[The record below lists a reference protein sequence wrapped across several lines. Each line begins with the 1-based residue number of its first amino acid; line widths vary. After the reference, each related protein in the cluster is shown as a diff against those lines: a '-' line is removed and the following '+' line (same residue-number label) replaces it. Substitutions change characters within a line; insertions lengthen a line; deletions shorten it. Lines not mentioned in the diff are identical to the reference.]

1 MKTFGQGLVLKQT
14 AKKQLGNWLLID
26 KQLGD
31 SGNAIDQLGKP
42 PWSSFT
48 TDADEWMFSISETQ
62 TAYQTSGGLKLWT
75 ACSKI
80 SSQAE
85 RTGGFGLQS
94 KVCSNNQCTEF
105 RLVCNLTLLVFLKG

>member
-1 MKTFGQGLVLKQT
+1 MT
-14 AKKQLGNWLLID
+14 ALIYVV
-26 KQLGD
+26 
-31 SGNAIDQLGKP
+31 DQLGIP
-42 PWSSFT
+42 HWSSLPP
-48 TDADEWMFSISETQ
+48 DAVEWLLPISETE

-94 KVCSNNQCTEF
+94 KVCSNINVLCSPVF
-105 RLVCNLTLLVFLKG
+105 NLNF

>member
-1 MKTFGQGLVLKQT
+1 M
-14 AKKQLGNWLLID
+14 
-26 KQLGD
+26 
-31 SGNAIDQLGKP
+31 S
-42 PWSSFT
+42 
-48 TDADEWMFSISETQ
+48 SISETE

-94 KVCSNNQCTEF
+94 KVCSDNQCTKF
-105 RLVCNLTLLVFLKG
+105 RPVCNLNF